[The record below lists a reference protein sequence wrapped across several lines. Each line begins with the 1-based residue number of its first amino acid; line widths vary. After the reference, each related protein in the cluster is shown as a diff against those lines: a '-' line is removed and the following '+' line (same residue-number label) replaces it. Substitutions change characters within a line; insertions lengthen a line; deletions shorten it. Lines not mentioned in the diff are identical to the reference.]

1 MEDRLLAYILPLLE
15 RWRRRVDRIYRMEAE
30 RERMTGEG
38 GGMVRFSSLESD
50 VMRRSEEVIREQRME
65 REEEEEGGRRAE
77 RDRELQ
83 ASFDAAEMSEVVF
96 APPIPPRPRTQRRSY
111 EVGTRNLRRRQV
123 VLETLRDQARS

>member
-65 REEEEEGGRRAE
+65 REEEEEGRRSAE

-83 ASFDAAEMSEVVF
+83 ASFDAAEMSEVVL
-96 APPIPPRPRTQRRSY
+96 APPVPPRPRVQRRSY
-111 EVGTRNLRRRQV
+111 EAGTRNLRRRQV